1 MIRLFDILFS
11 ILGILI
17 LGPILIIVII
27 LLKFTGEG
35 KVFFLQDRIGK
46 NYKVFKIIKFA
57 TMLKDSPNIRTG
69 TITVKND
76 PRVLPLGKLLRKTK
90 INELPQL
97 FNVIKGDM
105 SLIGP
110 RPLTNKE
117 FFKHSEINQKI
128 ISNVLPGLS
137 GVSSIIFVNEEELL
151 FENNRKLYEEKI
163 IHVKGSLETWFVKNK
178 KTSLYFALI
187 LFTIISIISSKNK
200 LIYRFYSS
208 IPNFDKNLAL
218 SQEKLT

>member
-105 SLIGP
+105 SLVGP
-110 RPLTNKE
+110 RPLLIDYLPLY
-117 FFKHSEINQKI
+117 SERQKI
-128 ISNVLPGLS
+128 RHRCRPGLTGLAQINGRNVL
-137 GVSSIIFVNEEELL
+137 
-151 FENNRKLYEEKI
+151 RWEEKFELDVWYVENQSTYLDFVI
-163 IHVKGSLETWFVKNK
+163 IGK
-178 KTSLYFALI
+178 
-187 LFTIISIISSKNK
+187 TIIKVISHDG
-200 LIYRFYSS
+200 ITATGGVPMPRFEGK
-208 IPNFDKNLAL
+208 I
-218 SQEKLT
+218 EKK